1 MRRLST
7 GGSPARPAL
16 RHRTAWRI
24 AVLPAGCLLA
34 FAAPA
39 ADEFTQHAAHEHGK
53 ATLDVAL
60 DGGRL
65 EVRLA
70 TPAINVL
77 GFERAPRTD
86 AERKAVAD
94 ATALLGRHKELF
106 TFPVAARCA
115 ADPAEV
121 TAPEW
126 AGGKDAPGKDGKHEH
141 DHDHEHEHEHGA
153 AGHDHADYVAK
164 WTFTCAVPASLAFFD
179 APLVGRLQSGTT
191 VQANVITDALQT
203 RQDLNA
209 GAFRIRLQ

>member
-1 MRRLST
+1 MRTVSTTGTPGAVRLRAA
-7 GGSPARPAL
+7 ARLAAL
-16 RHRTAWRI
+16 P
-24 AVLPAGCLLA
+24 VGCLLA

-39 ADEFTQHAAHEHGK
+39 AEEFTQHAAHEHGK

-65 EVRLA
+65 EVRLG

-86 AERKAVAD
+86 EEKKAVAD
-94 ATALLGRHKELF
+94 AAALLGRHKELF
-106 TFPVAARCA
+106 AFPVAARCA

-121 TAPEW
+121 TGPEW
-126 AGGKDAPGKDGKHEH
+126 AAGGKAGGGKHDHAH
-141 DHDHEHEHEHGA
+141 DA

-164 WTFTCAVPASLAFFD
+164 WTFTCAVPAALAYFD
-179 APLVGRLQSGTT
+179 APLVDRLQPGTK

-203 RQDLNA
+203 RQDLTA
-209 GAFRIRLQ
+209 GAVRIRLK